1 MGRSKVESSLDMDQ
15 SPWTELDK
23 EHLAFAD
30 IDLVEIEGEIEPE
43 RIAMP
48 DVAPAFAPQGAVS
61 RVLGERYR
69 YREGQ
74 VEMAQLVRQALV
86 EGRPAVIEA
95 GTGCG
100 KSFAYLIPLIWS
112 GARALVSTANKTLQT
127 QLWEKDVPTLRQ
139 VSPRRFTAALLKGRS
154 NYVCFLKLREARQQ
168 IALPSMEDGL
178 RRVIERLAD
187 TPSGDVEEM
196 RLFGPL
202 CDAVTARAHECLGK
216 ECPHFSNCYYERA
229 RMQAEEADLVIVNH
243 ALLALSLLRPI
254 LSPRPVVVVDEAH
267 ELERYVINALR
278 LELEHETVPQFVNDA
293 VVMRHAP
300 DTLRAET
307 IGISHGLFESLSQKP
322 TDNERRWTIPGTLP
336 EGLALADRI
345 NAIGKRLLK
354 AYPPEPGGGEGNE
367 VNARH
372 QMTIEWANELT
383 AQVRAL
389 SKDVSPDQIR
399 YCEEQPGKTGADSV
413 ILCQEP
419 IQVADFLREA
429 LFATIRRVI
438 CTGAT
443 LSVDGRF
450 DYFLHQTGL
459 PGPEVI
465 QRVIDSPFDYPNQ
478 ALLYTPRGLEPQY
491 GPGEEEYALS
501 LGREIWRL
509 IQASRGRAFVLCT
522 SVRRMR
528 QLYELIS
535 PHLEYPCYCQGEGLS
550 RAELLDLF
558 QNDADGAVLFATR
571 SFWEGVDVPGEA
583 LSLVII
589 DKLPFAPYRD
599 PVVQHRQQL
608 IRDGGGNPFY
618 ELLLPEA
625 ILTLKQGVGRL
636 IRTETDRGVMAILD
650 SRVNTKRYGA
660 QVIASLPRA
669 RRTLRIGDVK
679 RFFAPD

>member
-1 MGRSKVESSLDMDQ
+1 MNQSHWINLDED
-15 SPWTELDK
+15 
-23 EHLAFAD
+23 HLVFED
-30 IDLVEIEGEIEPE
+30 IDLVEIEGDIEPE
-43 RIAMP
+43 RITVP
-48 DVAPAFAPQGAVS
+48 DVAPAFAPGGAVS
-61 RVLGERYR
+61 QVLGERYR

-74 VEMAQLVRQALV
+74 VEMAQLVRQALIQNQ
-86 EGRPAVIEA
+86 PAVVEA

-168 IALPSMEDGL
+168 IALPGMEDGL
-178 RRVIERLAD
+178 RHVVERLTD
-187 TPSGDVEEM
+187 IPSGDVEEM

-202 CDAVTARAHECLGK
+202 RDAVTAGQRECLGK

-229 RMQAEEADLVIVNH
+229 RLKAEEADLVIVNH
-243 ALLALSLLRPI
+243 ALLAFSLLRPI

-278 LELEHETVPQFVNDA
+278 LELEHETIPQFVNDA

-300 DTLRAET
+300 DGLRSET
-307 IGISHGLFESLSQKP
+307 IRSSHQLFESLSVKP
-322 TDNERRWTIPGTLP
+322 TPNERRWTIPGRLA
-336 EGLALADRI
+336 EGAALADRI

-354 AYPPEPGGGEGNE
+354 SYPPEPGGDEGSE

-383 AQVRAL
+383 DQVRAL

-399 YCEEQPGKTGADSV
+399 YCEEQSGKSGADSV

-419 IQVADFLREA
+419 IQVADFLRES
-429 LFATIRRVI
+429 LFNPIRRVI

-443 LSVDGRF
+443 LAVDGRF
-450 DYFLHQTGL
+450 DYFLRQTGL
-459 PGPEVI
+459 PGPEAV

-478 ALLYTPRGLEPQY
+478 ALLYTPHGLEPQY
-491 GPGEEEYALS
+491 GPGEEEYALN

-535 PHLEYPCYCQGEGLS
+535 PHLEYPCYCQGEDLS

-558 QNDADGAVLFATR
+558 QNDTDGSVLFATR
-571 SFWEGVDVPGEA
+571 SFWEGVDIPGEA

-599 PVVQHRQQL
+599 PVIQHRQQL
-608 IRDGGGNPFY
+608 IRDSGGNPFY
-618 ELLLPEA
+618 DMLLPDA

-650 SRVNTKRYGA
+650 SRVNTKRYGNR
-660 QVIASLPRA
+660 VIASLPRA